1 MSKGFLA
8 FRKESQGLHPLSHE
22 DELLTAE
29 VEDDYDALND
39 ETFGGGLDD
48 GWEEVHE
55 KFAELED
62 RARHPLD
69 SSSVVDSLVDE
80 DPLSLNQ
87 DVVEQSISHLG
98 LEDDRD
104 DDPAIK
110 SYSKSTTS
118 PWPIEWGRPC
128 SSPPPPAIL
137 QQFGGSPKTET
148 IWTPKA
154 GYPPADDRLSS
165 LIWKL
170 QQQSS
175 TQVLPQAVPGKSS
188 LPPNVHMLEE
198 LERDMLYSGGSHPVS
213 IGSPPG
219 ESPWGAVHPEHEAG
233 SPYSGVATSPGKRG
247 SSEHSTGVL
256 PAFNTQ
262 PKPAQFRFSP
272 GRPLYPPPSVQAG
285 AVPLPTQLGMSP
297 PARTPG
303 LVHGRMSPGIHSAGF
318 GSRLP
323 MPPVPHPMLGR
334 GRVMMGPPP
343 SVLLNNAMQSQMP
356 LQGNLPFRPGF
367 TMDLRRL
374 LYPRQVQ
381 HPLLNK
387 NHFASL
393 PGNAHYQRHAYQT
406 VFGQGSLPYD
416 SPRQPSHHS
425 YLQPQLHGNLDH
437 RDNSNSFSGE
447 QSDDPYAGLMTQKE
461 KDWLVKIQLLQ
472 VQPENP
478 DVDDY
483 YYVMFTKKKAEQQ
496 ELPGV
501 DGGDVDKLKF
511 IRPERVRTESKSYTP
526 IQFERSL
533 GKLQVVSVNYPRK
546 ILDMGVQ
553 RLSEDEDRK
562 VPPDRHL
569 LWFRQLLLDI
579 EKLYSAVLE
588 FEDSSCSAERRAE
601 IAEKLFSEVQPSEE
615 RFVQMVGVRKGR
627 SLVLRVLPKLKAE
640 HQVATLAALLR
651 HLSWL
656 QRKDRH
662 DGTLERGLLSAM
674 VVIEHATLNDLI
686 QLAASLLMNPDA
698 AFPSTFALRVAWAIV
713 VRAEHHFQCEETSQ
727 SFFNEVHKKWA
738 KLLSEMVDLLIA
750 SLKKHDIGEDDASVE
765 SKYDSA
771 VLLLFP
777 HERQALA
784 SQLRRFAINSQL
796 ASELSCTSAAKPT
809 HQAEIQLH
817 HEQNGFGDKAA
828 LPCCGEPVTAVD

>member
-8 FRKESQGLHPLSHE
+8 FRKESQALQPLSHE
-22 DELLTAE
+22 EELLTAE

-80 DPLSLNQ
+80 DPLTLNQ

-118 PWPIEWGRPC
+118 PWPIEGGRPC

-137 QQFGGSPKTET
+137 QQFGGSPKTDT

-154 GYPPADDRLSS
+154 VYPPADDRLAS
-165 LIWKL
+165 LLWKL

-175 TQVLPQAVPGKSS
+175 GQVLSQAVPGKSS

-198 LERDMLYSGGSHPVS
+198 LERDMLYSGGSDPVP
-213 IGSPPG
+213 IGSPRCG
-219 ESPWGAVHPEHEAG
+219 SPWAAVHPEHEAG
-233 SPYSGVATSPGKRG
+233 SPCSGVATSPGQRG
-247 SSEHSTGVL
+247 SAEHSTGVL
-256 PAFNTQ
+256 PAFSTQ
-262 PKPAQFRFSP
+262 PKAAQFRFSP
-272 GRPLYPPPSVQAG
+272 GRPPYPPPSVQAG
-285 AVPLPTQLGMSP
+285 VVPLPAQLGMSP

-303 LVHGRMSPGIHSAGF
+303 LVHGRMSPGIHSTSF
-318 GSRLP
+318 GSHLP

-334 GRVMMGPPP
+334 GRVMVGPPP
-343 SVLLNNAMQSQMP
+343 SMLLNSTIQSQMP
-356 LQGNLPFRPGF
+356 LPGNLPFRPG
-367 TMDLRRL
+367 L
-374 LYPRQVQ
+374 
-381 HPLLNK
+381 
-387 NHFASL
+387 NHFASSAS
-393 PGNAHYQRHAYQT
+393 NAHYQQHAYQT

-416 SPRQPSHHS
+416 SPRQPAHHS
-425 YLQPQLHGNLDH
+425 YLRPQLHGNLDH

-483 YYVMFTKKKAEQQ
+483 YYVMFTKKKTQQQ

-501 DGGDVDKLKF
+501 DGGDDDKLKF

-588 FEDSSCSAERRAE
+588 FEDNNCSAERQAE
-601 IAEKLFSEVQPSEE
+601 IAEKLFNEVQPSEE

-662 DGTLERGLLSAM
+662 DGTLERGLLSAIA
-674 VVIEHATLNDLI
+674 VIEHATLNDLI

-698 AFPSTFALRVAWAIV
+698 AFPSTFALRVAWTIV
-713 VRAEHHFQCEETSQ
+713 VRVEHHFQCEEASQ
-727 SFFNEVHKKWA
+727 PFLEEVHKKWA

-750 SLKKHDIGEDDASVE
+750 SLKKHDIGEDDTSVK
-765 SKYDSA
+765 SKYNSA

-777 HERQALA
+777 HERRALA

-796 ASELSCTSAAKPT
+796 ASELSCTYPVKPT
-809 HQAEIQLH
+809 HQAVLQLH
-817 HEQNGFGDKAA
+817 HQQNGFGDKAA

>member
-1 MSKGFLA
+1 MSKGFAA
-8 FRKESQGLHPLSHE
+8 FRKEPQGGLHPLSVE

-48 GWEEVHE
+48 GWEEAHE

-62 RARHPLD
+62 RARQD
-69 SSSVVDSLVDE
+69 TSMVDSLVDE
-80 DPLSLNQ
+80 DPLLLNQ
-87 DVVEQSISHLG
+87 EVVEQSISHLG

-118 PWPIEWGRPC
+118 PWPIERGGRPC
-128 SSPPPPAIL
+128 SSPPPPATL
-137 QQFGGSPKTET
+137 QHFGGSPKTDT

-154 GYPPADDRLSS
+154 VYSPSTEDRLAS
-165 LIWKL
+165 LLWKL

-175 TQVLPQAVPGKSS
+175 STQVLSQPVPRRSS
-188 LPPNVHMLEE
+188 LPPNVHTLEE
-198 LERDMLYSGGSHPVS
+198 LERDMLHSGGSHPVP
-213 IGSPPG
+213 IGR
-219 ESPWGAVHPEHEAG
+219 GAGWVAGHTEHEAAGYPGG
-233 SPYSGVATSPGKRG
+233 STPPGHRG
-247 SSEHSTGVL
+247 SAEHSTGGAL
-256 PAFNTQ
+256 PAAFGAPQ
-262 PKPAQFRFSP
+262 YRFSP
-272 GRPLYPPPSVQAG
+272 GRPPYPPPPPSG
-285 AVPLPTQLGMSP
+285 VPTLPSQLGMSP

-303 LVHGRMSPGIHSAGF
+303 LVHGCMSPGNYSPGF

-323 MPPVPHPMLGR
+323 MPPVPHPLLGR
-334 GRVMMGPPP
+334 GRGVMMGP
-343 SVLLNNAMQSQMP
+343 SMLLNNTMQNHMP
-356 LQGNLPFRPGF
+356 LQGNLPFRPG
-367 TMDLRRL
+367 L
-374 LYPRQVQ
+374 
-381 HPLLNK
+381 
-387 NHFASL
+387 NHFASS
-393 PGNAHYQRHAYQT
+393 GGGGHYQQHAYQT
-406 VFGQGSLPYD
+406 VFGQGSLPHD
-416 SPRQPSHHS
+416 SFRQPSHHS
-425 YLQPQLHGNLDH
+425 YLRPHGSFDN
-437 RDNSNSFSGE
+437 RDNSFSGDH
-447 QSDDPYAGLMTQKE
+447 SDDPYAGLMTQKE

-483 YYVMFTKKKAEQQ
+483 YYVMFTKRKAERQ
-496 ELPGV
+496 ELPG
-501 DGGDVDKLKF
+501 GGDGDKPKF

-588 FEDSSCSAERRAE
+588 YEDSSCSAERRLE
-601 IAEKLFSEVQPSEE
+601 IAEKLFAEVQPSEE
-615 RFVQMVGVRKGR
+615 RFIQMVGVRKGR
-627 SLVLRVLPKLKAE
+627 CLVLRVLPKLKAE

-656 QRKDRH
+656 QRKDRL
-662 DGTLERGLLSAM
+662 DGTLERGLRSALA
-674 VVIEHATLNDLI
+674 VIEHASLNDLI

-713 VRAEHHFQCEETSQ
+713 VQAEQHFQSEEAGQTFS
-727 SFFNEVHKKWA
+727 NEVHKKWA

-750 SLKKHDIGEDDASVE
+750 SLKKPDNGQDDASDH
-765 SKYDSA
+765 YSA
-771 VLLLFP
+771 AAHLLFP
-777 HERQALA
+777 HERHALA
-784 SQLRRFAINSQL
+784 SQLQRFAINSQL
-796 ASELSCTSAAKPT
+796 ASELTSAAKSSQQSEL
-809 HQAEIQLH
+809 HQ
-817 HEQNGFGDKAA
+817 QNGLGDKGAF
-828 LPCCGEPVTAVD
+828 PYCDDEPVTAVH

>member
-1 MSKGFLA
+1 MSKGFAA
-8 FRKESQGLHPLSHE
+8 FRKEPQGGLHPLSVE
-22 DELLTAE
+22 EELLTAE

-48 GWEEVHE
+48 GWEEAHE

-62 RARHPLD
+62 RARQD
-69 SSSVVDSLVDE
+69 SSMVDSLVDE
-80 DPLSLNQ
+80 DPLLLNQ
-87 DVVEQSISHLG
+87 EVVEQSISHLG

-118 PWPIEWGRPC
+118 
-128 SSPPPPAIL
+128 
-137 QQFGGSPKTET
+137 GSPKTDT

-154 GYPPADDRLSS
+154 VYTPSTEDRLAS
-165 LIWKL
+165 LLWKL

-175 TQVLPQAVPGKSS
+175 STQVLSQPVPRRSS
-188 LPPNVHMLEE
+188 LPPNVHTLEE
-198 LERDMLYSGGSHPVS
+198 LERDMLHSGGSHPVP
-213 IGSPPG
+213 IGR
-219 ESPWGAVHPEHEAG
+219 GAGWVAGHTEHEAAGFPGG
-233 SPYSGVATSPGKRG
+233 STPPGHRG
-247 SSEHSTGVL
+247 SAEHSTGGAL
-256 PAFNTQ
+256 PAAFGAPQ
-262 PKPAQFRFSP
+262 YRFSP
-272 GRPLYPPPSVQAG
+272 GRPPYPPPPPSG
-285 AVPLPTQLGMSP
+285 VPTLPSQLGMSP

-303 LVHGRMSPGIHSAGF
+303 LVHGCMSPGNYSPGF

-323 MPPVPHPMLGR
+323 MPPVPHPLLGR
-334 GRVMMGPPP
+334 GRGVMMGP
-343 SVLLNNAMQSQMP
+343 SMLLNNTMQNHMP

-367 TMDLRRL
+367 SGMDLRRL

-387 NHFASL
+387 NHFAPS
-393 PGNAHYQRHAYQT
+393 GGGGHYQQHAYQT
-406 VFGQGSLPYD
+406 VFGQGSLPHD
-416 SPRQPSHHS
+416 SFRQPSHHT
-425 YLQPQLHGNLDH
+425 YLRPHGSLDN
-437 RDNSNSFSGE
+437 RDNSFSGDH
-447 QSDDPYAGLMTQKE
+447 SDDPYAGLMTQKE

-483 YYVMFTKKKAEQQ
+483 YYVMFTKRKAERQ
-496 ELPGV
+496 ELPG
-501 DGGDVDKLKF
+501 GGDGDKPKF

-588 FEDSSCSAERRAE
+588 YEDSSCSPERRLE

-615 RFVQMVGVRKGR
+615 RFIQMVGVRKGR
-627 SLVLRVLPKLKAE
+627 CLVLRVLPKLKAE

-656 QRKDRH
+656 QRKDRL
-662 DGTLERGLLSAM
+662 DGTLERGLRSALA
-674 VVIEHATLNDLI
+674 VIEHASLNDLI

-713 VRAEHHFQCEETSQ
+713 VQAEQHFQCEEAGQTFS
-727 SFFNEVHKKWA
+727 NEVHKKWA

-750 SLKKHDIGEDDASVE
+750 SLKKHDNGQDDASDH
-765 SKYDSA
+765 YSA
-771 VLLLFP
+771 AVHLLFP
-777 HERQALA
+777 HERHALA
-784 SQLRRFAINSQL
+784 SQLQRFAINSQL
-796 ASELSCTSAAKPT
+796 ASELTSAAKSSQQSEL
-809 HQAEIQLH
+809 HQ
-817 HEQNGFGDKAA
+817 QNGLGDKGAF
-828 LPCCGEPVTAVD
+828 PYCGDEPVTAVH

>member
-8 FRKESQGLHPLSHE
+8 FRKESQGLQPLSHE
-22 DELLTAE
+22 EELLTAE

-118 PWPIEWGRPC
+118 PWPIEGGRTC

-137 QQFGGSPKTET
+137 QQFGGSPKTDT

-154 GYPPADDRLSS
+154 VYPPADDRLAS
-165 LIWKL
+165 LLWKL

-175 TQVLPQAVPGKSS
+175 AQALSQAVPGKSS

-198 LERDMLYSGGSHPVS
+198 LERDMLYSGGSYPMP
-213 IGSPPG
+213 IGSPRCG
-219 ESPWGAVHPEHEAG
+219 SPWAAVHPEHEAG
-233 SPYSGVATSPGKRG
+233 SPCSGVASSPGKRG
-247 SSEHSTGVL
+247 SAEHSTGVL
-256 PAFNTQ
+256 PAFSAQ
-262 PKPAQFRFSP
+262 PKAAQFRFNQS
-272 GRPLYPPPSVQAG
+272 RPPYPPPSVQAG
-285 AVPLPTQLGMSP
+285 VVPLPAQLGMSP

-303 LVHGRMSPGIHSAGF
+303 LVHGRMSPGIHSTSF
-318 GSRLP
+318 GSHLP
-323 MPPVPHPMLGR
+323 IPPVPHPMLGR
-334 GRVMMGPPP
+334 GRVMVGPPP
-343 SVLLNNAMQSQMP
+343 SMLLNSTIQSQMP
-356 LQGNLPFRPGF
+356 LPGNLPFRPG
-367 TMDLRRL
+367 L
-374 LYPRQVQ
+374 
-381 HPLLNK
+381 
-387 NHFASL
+387 NHFASSAS
-393 PGNAHYQRHAYQT
+393 NAHYQQHAYQT

-416 SPRQPSHHS
+416 NPRQPAHHS
-425 YLQPQLHGNLDH
+425 YLRPQLHGNLDH

-483 YYVMFTKKKAEQQ
+483 YYVMFTKKKAQQQ

-501 DGGDVDKLKF
+501 DGGDDDKLKF

-588 FEDSSCSAERRAE
+588 FEDNNCSAERQAE
-601 IAEKLFSEVQPSEE
+601 IAEKLFNEVQPSEE

-662 DGTLERGLLSAM
+662 DGILERGLLSAIA
-674 VVIEHATLNDLI
+674 VIEHATLNDLI

-713 VRAEHHFQCEETSQ
+713 VRAEYHFQCEEASQ
-727 SFFNEVHKKWA
+727 PFLNEVHKKWA

-750 SLKKHDIGEDDASVE
+750 SLKKHDIGEDDTSVK
-765 SKYDSA
+765 SKYNSA

-777 HERQALA
+777 HERRALA

-796 ASELSCTSAAKPT
+796 ASELSCTYPVKPT
-809 HQAEIQLH
+809 HQAVLQLH
-817 HEQNGFGDKAA
+817 HQQNGFGDKAA

>member
-1 MSKGFLA
+1 MPSTT
-8 FRKESQGLHPLSHE
+8 RPLEAVSMMAGRRHTRS
-22 DELLTAE
+22 LLNLKIE
-29 VEDDYDALND
+29 PGVEDDYDALND

-48 GWEEVHE
+48 GWEEAHE

-62 RARHPLD
+62 RARQD
-69 SSSVVDSLVDE
+69 SSMVDSLVDE
-80 DPLSLNQ
+80 DPLLLNQ
-87 DVVEQSISHLG
+87 EVVEQSISHLG

-118 PWPIEWGRPC
+118 PWPIERGRPC
-128 SSPPPPAIL
+128 SSPPPLATL
-137 QQFGGSPKTET
+137 QHFGGSPKTDT

-154 GYPPADDRLSS
+154 VYSPSTEDRLAS
-165 LIWKL
+165 LLWKL

-175 TQVLPQAVPGKSS
+175 STQVLSQPVPRRSS
-188 LPPNVHMLEE
+188 LPPNVHTLEE
-198 LERDMLYSGGSHPVS
+198 LERDMLHSGGSHPVP
-213 IGSPPG
+213 IGRGGGWVAGHTEPEAVGYPGGSTPPG
-219 ESPWGAVHPEHEAG
+219 H
-233 SPYSGVATSPGKRG
+233 RG
-247 SSEHSTGVL
+247 SAEHSTGGVL
-256 PAFNTQ
+256 PTAFSAPQ
-262 PKPAQFRFSP
+262 YRFSP
-272 GRPLYPPPSVQAG
+272 GRPAYPPPPPSG
-285 AVPLPTQLGMSP
+285 VPTLPTQLGMSP

-303 LVHGRMSPGIHSAGF
+303 LVHGCMSPGNYSPGF

-323 MPPVPHPMLGR
+323 MPPVPHPLLGR
-334 GRVMMGPPP
+334 GRGVMMGP
-343 SVLLNNAMQSQMP
+343 SMLLNNTIQNHMP
-356 LQGNLPFRPGF
+356 LQGNLPFRPG
-367 TMDLRRL
+367 L
-374 LYPRQVQ
+374 
-381 HPLLNK
+381 
-387 NHFASL
+387 NHFAS
-393 PGNAHYQRHAYQT
+393 PAAGGHYQQHAYQT
-406 VFGQGSLPYD
+406 VFGQGSLPHD
-416 SPRQPSHHS
+416 GSRQPNHHT
-425 YLQPQLHGNLDH
+425 YLRPHGSLDN
-437 RDNSNSFSGE
+437 RDNSFSGDH
-447 QSDDPYAGLMTQKE
+447 SDDPYAGLMTQKE

-483 YYVMFTKKKAEQQ
+483 YYVMFTRRKAERQ
-496 ELPGV
+496 ELPG
-501 DGGDVDKLKF
+501 GGDGDKPKF

-588 FEDSSCSAERRAE
+588 YEDNGCSAERRLE
-601 IAEKLFSEVQPSEE
+601 IAEKLFAEVQPSEE
-615 RFVQMVGVRKGR
+615 RFIQMVGVRKGR

-656 QRKDRH
+656 QRKDRL
-662 DGTLERGLLSAM
+662 DGTLERGLRSALA
-674 VVIEHATLNDLI
+674 VIEHASLNDLI

-713 VRAEHHFQCEETSQ
+713 VQAEQLFQCEEAGQTFS
-727 SFFNEVHKKWA
+727 NEVLKKWA

-750 SLKKHDIGEDDASVE
+750 SLKKHDSSQDDMSNC
-765 SKYDSA
+765 YSA
-771 VLLLFP
+771 AVHLLFP
-777 HERQALA
+777 HERRALA
-784 SQLRRFAINSQL
+784 SQLQRFAINSQL
-796 ASELSCTSAAKPT
+796 ASELTSATKSSQQSEL
-809 HQAEIQLH
+809 HQ
-817 HEQNGFGDKAA
+817 QNGLGDKGAF
-828 LPCCGEPVTAVD
+828 PYCGDEPVTAVH

>member
-1 MSKGFLA
+1 MSKGFLP
-8 FRKESQGLHPLSHE
+8 FRKDSQGLQPLRHE

-69 SSSVVDSLVDE
+69 SSSMVDSLVDE
-80 DPLSLNQ
+80 DPLLLNK

-104 DDPAIK
+104 DPAIK
-110 SYSKSTTS
+110 SYSKSATS
-118 PWPIEWGRPC
+118 PWPIEWVRTC
-128 SSPPPPAIL
+128 SSPPPPAML
-137 QQFGGSPKTET
+137 QQIGGSPKTET

-154 GYPPADDRLSS
+154 VHPPTNDRLAS
-165 LIWKL
+165 LLWKL
-170 QQQSS
+170 QKQSS
-175 TQVLPQAVPGKSS
+175 TQALAQAVPGRSP

-198 LERDMLYSGGSHPVS
+198 LERDMLHSGGVVHSVP
-213 IGSPPG
+213 IGSPCG
-219 ESPWGAVHPEHEAG
+219 SGSAWIAGRSEHEPG
-233 SPYSGVATSPGKRG
+233 YLHPSTSPGHRG
-247 SSEHSTGVL
+247 PSEHSAGSL
-256 PAFNTQ
+256 PTFNAQ
-262 PKPAQFRFSP
+262 QFRFSP
-272 GRPLYPPPSVQAG
+272 GRPQYQPTNMQTG
-285 AVPLPTQLGMSP
+285 AVPFPDQLGMSP
-297 PARTPG
+297 PARTSG
-303 LVHGRMSPGIHSAGF
+303 LAHGCIPPGIHSPGF
-318 GSRLP
+318 GSRMP

-334 GRVMMGPPP
+334 GRVMLGPSP
-343 SVLLNNAMQSQMP
+343 SVLLNSTVQSQMP
-356 LQGNLPFRPGF
+356 LQGNLPFRPG
-367 TMDLRRL
+367 L
-374 LYPRQVQ
+374 
-381 HPLLNK
+381 
-387 NHFASL
+387 NHFPSP
-393 PGNAHYQRHAYQT
+393 PGSGHYQQHAYQT
-406 VFGQGSLPYD
+406 VFGQSCLPSDGS
-416 SPRQPSHHS
+416 RQPTRHS
-425 YLQPQLHGNLDH
+425 YLQPQLHGSLDNH
-437 RDNSNSFSGE
+437 DNSFSGDH
-447 QSDDPYAGLMTQKE
+447 SDDPYAGLMTQKE

-496 ELPGV
+496 EFPRV
-501 DGGDVDKLKF
+501 DGADGDRLRF

-562 VPPDRHL
+562 VPPDRDL

-588 FEDSSCSAERRAE
+588 YEESSCSADRQLE
-601 IAEKLFSEVQPSEE
+601 IAEKLFTEVQPSEE

-627 SLVLRVLPKLKAE
+627 SLVLRVLPMLKAE

-662 DGTLERGLLSAM
+662 DGTLERGLLSAIA
-674 VVIEHATLNDLI
+674 VIKHATLNDLI

-698 AFPSTFALRVAWAIV
+698 AFPGTFALRVAWAIV
-713 VRAEHHFQCEETSQ
+713 VQVEQHFQHEESGQTCK
-727 SFFNEVHKKWA
+727 EVHKKWA
-738 KLLSEMVDLLIA
+738 KLLSEMVDLLLG
-750 SLKKHDIGEDDASVE
+750 SLKKHNGKEDTNAKSI
-765 SKYDSA
+765 YTAA

-777 HERQALA
+777 HERRALA
-784 SQLRRFAINSQL
+784 LQLQRFAINSQL
-796 ASELSCTSAAKPT
+796 ASELSCTPATKF
-809 HQAEIQLH
+809 IQQS
-817 HEQNGFGDKAA
+817 EPQMPQQNGFGDKDV
-828 LPCCGEPVTAVD
+828 LPCCGETVTTVD

>member
-8 FRKESQGLHPLSHE
+8 FRKESQALQPLSHE
-22 DELLTAE
+22 EELLTAE

-80 DPLSLNQ
+80 DPLTLNQ

-118 PWPIEWGRPC
+118 PWPIEGGRPC
-128 SSPPPPAIL
+128 SSPPPLAIL
-137 QQFGGSPKTET
+137 QQFGGSPKTDT

-154 GYPPADDRLSS
+154 VYPPADDRLAS
-165 LIWKL
+165 LLWKL

-175 TQVLPQAVPGKSS
+175 GQVLSQAVPGKSS

-198 LERDMLYSGGSHPVS
+198 LERDMLYSGGSDPVP
-213 IGSPPG
+213 IGSPRCG
-219 ESPWGAVHPEHEAG
+219 SPWAAVHPEHEAG
-233 SPYSGVATSPGKRG
+233 SPCSGVATSPGQRG
-247 SSEHSTGVL
+247 SAEHSTGVL
-256 PAFNTQ
+256 PAFSTQ
-262 PKPAQFRFSP
+262 PKAAQFRFSP
-272 GRPLYPPPSVQAG
+272 GRPPYPPPSVQAG
-285 AVPLPTQLGMSP
+285 VVPLPAQLGMSP

-303 LVHGRMSPGIHSAGF
+303 LVHGRMSPGIHSTSF
-318 GSRLP
+318 GSHLP

-334 GRVMMGPPP
+334 GRVMVGPPP
-343 SVLLNNAMQSQMP
+343 SMLLNSTIQSQMP
-356 LQGNLPFRPGF
+356 LPGNLPFRPG
-367 TMDLRRL
+367 L
-374 LYPRQVQ
+374 
-381 HPLLNK
+381 
-387 NHFASL
+387 NHFASSAS
-393 PGNAHYQRHAYQT
+393 NAHYQQHAYQT

-416 SPRQPSHHS
+416 SPRQPAHHS
-425 YLQPQLHGNLDH
+425 YLRPQLHGNLDH

-483 YYVMFTKKKAEQQ
+483 YYVMFTKKKTQQQ

-501 DGGDVDKLKF
+501 DGGDDDKLKF

-588 FEDSSCSAERRAE
+588 FEDNNCSAERQAE
-601 IAEKLFSEVQPSEE
+601 IAEKLFNEVQPSEE

-662 DGTLERGLLSAM
+662 DGTLERGLLSAIA
-674 VVIEHATLNDLI
+674 VIEHATLNDLI

-698 AFPSTFALRVAWAIV
+698 AFPSTFALRVAWTIV
-713 VRAEHHFQCEETSQ
+713 VRVEHHFQCEEASQ
-727 SFFNEVHKKWA
+727 PFLEEVHKKWA

-750 SLKKHDIGEDDASVE
+750 SLKKHDIGEDDTSVK
-765 SKYDSA
+765 SKYNSA

-777 HERQALA
+777 HERRALA

-796 ASELSCTSAAKPT
+796 ASELSCTYPVKPT
-809 HQAEIQLH
+809 HQAVLQLH
-817 HEQNGFGDKAA
+817 HQQNGFGDKAA

>member
-1 MSKGFLA
+1 MSKGFAA
-8 FRKESQGLHPLSHE
+8 FRKEPQGGLHPLSVE
-22 DELLTAE
+22 EELLTAE

-48 GWEEVHE
+48 GWEEAHE

-62 RARHPLD
+62 RARQD
-69 SSSVVDSLVDE
+69 SSMVDSLVDE
-80 DPLSLNQ
+80 DPLLLNQ
-87 DVVEQSISHLG
+87 EVVEQSISHLG

-118 PWPIEWGRPC
+118 PWPIERGGRPC
-128 SSPPPPAIL
+128 SSPPPPATL
-137 QQFGGSPKTET
+137 QHFGGSPKTDT

-154 GYPPADDRLSS
+154 VYTPSTEDRLAS
-165 LIWKL
+165 LLWKL

-175 TQVLPQAVPGKSS
+175 STQVLSQPVPRRSS
-188 LPPNVHMLEE
+188 LPPNVHTLEE
-198 LERDMLYSGGSHPVS
+198 LERDMLHSGGSHPVP
-213 IGSPPG
+213 IGRGAGWVAGHTEHETAGYPGGSTPPG
-219 ESPWGAVHPEHEAG
+219 H
-233 SPYSGVATSPGKRG
+233 RG
-247 SSEHSTGVL
+247 SAEHSTGGAL
-256 PAFNTQ
+256 PAAFGAPQ
-262 PKPAQFRFSP
+262 YRFSP
-272 GRPLYPPPSVQAG
+272 GRPPYPPPPPSG
-285 AVPLPTQLGMSP
+285 VPTLPSQLGMSP

-303 LVHGRMSPGIHSAGF
+303 LVHGCMSPGNYSPGF

-323 MPPVPHPMLGR
+323 MPPVPHPLLGR
-334 GRVMMGPPP
+334 GRGVMMGP
-343 SVLLNNAMQSQMP
+343 SMLLNNTMQNHMP
-356 LQGNLPFRPGF
+356 LQGNLPFRPG
-367 TMDLRRL
+367 L
-374 LYPRQVQ
+374 
-381 HPLLNK
+381 
-387 NHFASL
+387 NHFAPS
-393 PGNAHYQRHAYQT
+393 GGGGHYQQHAYQT
-406 VFGQGSLPYD
+406 VFGQGSLPHD
-416 SPRQPSHHS
+416 SFRQPSHHT
-425 YLQPQLHGNLDH
+425 YLRPHGSLDN
-437 RDNSNSFSGE
+437 RDNSFSGDH
-447 QSDDPYAGLMTQKE
+447 SDDPYAGLMTQKE

-483 YYVMFTKKKAEQQ
+483 YYVMFTKRKAERQ
-496 ELPGV
+496 ELPG
-501 DGGDVDKLKF
+501 GGDGDKPKF

-588 FEDSSCSAERRAE
+588 YEDSSCSPERRLE

-615 RFVQMVGVRKGR
+615 RFIQMVGVRKGR
-627 SLVLRVLPKLKAE
+627 CLVLRVLPKLKAE

-656 QRKDRH
+656 QRKDRL
-662 DGTLERGLLSAM
+662 DGTLERGLRSALA
-674 VVIEHATLNDLI
+674 VIEHASLNDLI

-713 VRAEHHFQCEETSQ
+713 VQAEQHFQCEEAGQTFS
-727 SFFNEVHKKWA
+727 NEVHKKWA

-750 SLKKHDIGEDDASVE
+750 SLKKHDNGQDDASDH
-765 SKYDSA
+765 YSA
-771 VLLLFP
+771 AVHLLFP
-777 HERQALA
+777 HERHALA
-784 SQLRRFAINSQL
+784 SQLQRFAINSQL
-796 ASELSCTSAAKPT
+796 ASELTSAAKSSQQSEL
-809 HQAEIQLH
+809 HQ
-817 HEQNGFGDKAA
+817 QNGLGDKGAF
-828 LPCCGEPVTAVD
+828 PYCGDEPVTAVH

>member
-8 FRKESQGLHPLSHE
+8 FRKESQGLQPLSHE
-22 DELLTAE
+22 EELLTAE

-118 PWPIEWGRPC
+118 PWPIEGGRPC

-137 QQFGGSPKTET
+137 QQFGGSPKTDT

-154 GYPPADDRLSS
+154 VYPPADDRLAS
-165 LIWKL
+165 LLWKL

-175 TQVLPQAVPGKSS
+175 AQVLSQAVPGKSS

-198 LERDMLYSGGSHPVS
+198 LERDMLYSGGSHPMP
-213 IGSPPG
+213 IGSPRCG
-219 ESPWGAVHPEHEAG
+219 SPWAAVHPEHEAG
-233 SPYSGVATSPGKRG
+233 SPCSGVATSPGKWG
-247 SSEHSTGVL
+247 SAEHSTGVL
-256 PAFNTQ
+256 PAFSAQ
-262 PKPAQFRFSP
+262 PKAAQFRFSQ
-272 GRPLYPPPSVQAG
+272 GRPPYPPPSVQAG
-285 AVPLPTQLGMSP
+285 VVPLPAQLGMSP

-303 LVHGRMSPGIHSAGF
+303 LVHGRMSPGIHSASF
-318 GSRLP
+318 GSHLP

-334 GRVMMGPPP
+334 GRVMVGPPP
-343 SVLLNNAMQSQMP
+343 SMLLNSTIQSQMP
-356 LQGNLPFRPGF
+356 LPGNLPFRPGF
-367 TMDLRRL
+367 STMDLRRL

-387 NHFASL
+387 NHFASSAS
-393 PGNAHYQRHAYQT
+393 NAHYQQHAYQT

-416 SPRQPSHHS
+416 SPRQPAHHS
-425 YLQPQLHGNLDH
+425 YLRPQLHGSLDH

-483 YYVMFTKKKAEQQ
+483 YYVMFTKKKAQQ
-496 ELPGV
+496 QDLPGV
-501 DGGDVDKLKF
+501 DGGDDDKLKF

-579 EKLYSAVLE
+579 EKHV
-588 FEDSSCSAERRAE
+588 
-601 IAEKLFSEVQPSEE
+601 
-615 RFVQMVGVRKGR
+615 M
-627 SLVLRVLPKLKAE
+627 LP
-640 HQVATLAALLR
+640 
-651 HLSWL
+651 
-656 QRKDRH
+656 
-662 DGTLERGLLSAM
+662 
-674 VVIEHATLNDLI
+674 
-686 QLAASLLMNPDA
+686 
-698 AFPSTFALRVAWAIV
+698 
-713 VRAEHHFQCEETSQ
+713 
-727 SFFNEVHKKWA
+727 
-738 KLLSEMVDLLIA
+738 
-750 SLKKHDIGEDDASVE
+750 
-765 SKYDSA
+765 
-771 VLLLFP
+771 
-777 HERQALA
+777 
-784 SQLRRFAINSQL
+784 
-796 ASELSCTSAAKPT
+796 
-809 HQAEIQLH
+809 
-817 HEQNGFGDKAA
+817 
-828 LPCCGEPVTAVD
+828 